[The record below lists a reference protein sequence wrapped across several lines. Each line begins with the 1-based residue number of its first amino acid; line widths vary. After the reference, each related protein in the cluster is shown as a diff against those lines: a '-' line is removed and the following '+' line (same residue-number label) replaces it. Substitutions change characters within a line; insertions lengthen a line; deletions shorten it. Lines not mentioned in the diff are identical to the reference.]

1 MRNFTTGKIAKMP
14 KLSRHN
20 RTRRHRRRGTSIIE
34 FALVSPVL
42 LAMVLGIID
51 FGWLE
56 RNSLVIANAAREGAR
71 AAALGQPTSNI
82 RTRIINSGSYTLR
95 ADSSGNISNGSI
107 VMEQAPSSGNP
118 LVYGSWPSDNTSGST
133 PRNGVSQ
140 GNYIRITVLY
150 NHRSITGLM
159 NRTVA
164 IPVIMRR
171 ES

>member
-1 MRNFTTGKIAKMP
+1 MFRMQETSKMP
-14 KLSRHN
+14 RLSRHDG
-20 RTRRHRRRGTSIIE
+20 RRRNRRRGTSIIE

-71 AAALGQPTSNI
+71 AAALGQSTSNI
-82 RTRIINSGSYTLR
+82 RTRIINTGSYSLR

-107 VMEQAPSSGNP
+107 SMEQAPPTGNP
-118 LVYGSWPSDNTSGST
+118 LIYGAWPSDNISGSV
-133 PRNGVSQ
+133 PRNGVVQ
-140 GNYIRITVLY
+140 GNYIRITVNY

-159 NRTVA
+159 NRTVS

-171 ES
+171 EY